1 MTVTTTGEVFT
12 RRWVVELMLDMAEYR
27 GDVSRLRV
35 VEPSVG
41 GGAFVGPI
49 VERLAASGSA
59 WFRPWHWPGSHLRI
73 RSWPS
78 R

>member
-41 GGAFVGPI
+41 GGAFV
-49 VERLAASGSA
+49 
-59 WFRPWHWPGSHLRI
+59 
-73 RSWPS
+73 
-78 R
+78 